1 MYILKTLKQFKNITG
16 IKDKDRLEKALID
29 FKNYKGDYM
38 TESEKIESWLRNR
51 LNLFATDSEL

>member
-1 MYILKTLKQFKNITG
+1 MNKTQFKIATG